1 MLKKSLRLVA
11 VMVAA
16 GALIASA
23 AFAGKPKR
31 GLYVWS
37 SKDGTSVVDLDVA
50 GKPRKI
56 VRTVISSSHCNGGS
70 GVTLS
75 RKIRIRRSGKFRFKG
90 AGDLFTASS
99 RTRVSLRGKFVTA
112 TKAKGT
118 AHIKSCDLTVK
129 FTAKYQS
136 PR

>member
-1 MLKKSLRLVA
+1 MLEKPFRLVA
-11 VMVAA
+11 VMIAA
-16 GALIASA
+16 GALIAPA
-23 AFAGKPKR
+23 ALAEKPKR

-75 RKIRIRRSGKFRFKG
+75 RKIRIRRSGKFHFEG
-90 AGDLFTASS
+90 AGDVFAAGSK
-99 RTRVSLRGKFVTA
+99 TRVSLRGKFVTPR
-112 TKAKGT
+112 KAKGT

-129 FTAKYQS
+129 FTAKYQ
-136 PR
+136 